1 MKDRWIFAL
10 VFCSIDLFVYRI
22 KSIAFTLSA
31 LCSNLEECPL
41 REIFTERGLF
51 SVYISM
57 HTYHSEWAQ
66 SIRFDLDMKADTQLN
81 SSINEKKIF
90 TKFWLTQEFS
100 IRLPC
105 FSFASSFLV
114 WVDWKRLK
122 ISAADIEWEW
132 RKFEP
137 SKQMLSVPDN
147 VISQRHSFATTSSS
161 FKKSLYGTN
170 VYAIAHSRFSF
181 SGHLK
186 PVQIKWNGWELCFR

>member
-1 MKDRWIFAL
+1 
-10 VFCSIDLFVYRI
+10 
-22 KSIAFTLSA
+22 
-31 LCSNLEECPL
+31 
-41 REIFTERGLF
+41 
-51 SVYISM
+51 M

-122 ISAADIEWEW
+122 ISAADIEWQW

-147 VISQRHSFATTSSS
+147 VISHRQSFATTSSS

>member
-1 MKDRWIFAL
+1 
-10 VFCSIDLFVYRI
+10 
-22 KSIAFTLSA
+22 
-31 LCSNLEECPL
+31 
-41 REIFTERGLF
+41 
-51 SVYISM
+51 M

-81 SSINEKKIF
+81 SSINEKKIFSEYIIGEHKKIF

-122 ISAADIEWEW
+122 ISAADIEWQW

-147 VISQRHSFATTSSS
+147 VISHRHSFATTSSS